1 MSPLL
6 VCAGGGEGVWAEPG
20 CSPLSP
26 LSSVCVPAVSQLPG
40 MSRLRRVSSLQ
51 SPAPIHNIVE
61 FSNSDLHV
69 HDIHNVRRRCTS
81 PLLYVLVSHFTN
93 LIQVFAHSLFSWNWE
108 PFQQSVKSSSLLWI
122 LWIKSCFADEGIN
135 SDLLWIKMN
144 INVKMGELHNID
156 TTQAGP
162 STAPT

>member
-1 MSPLL
+1 MSPVL

-69 HDIHNVRRRCTS
+69 HDTHNVRRRCTS

-93 LIQVFAHSLFSWNWE
+93 LIQVFTCT
-108 PFQQSVKSSSLLWI
+108 QSLLLKLGTFPAKCQKFKPSLNI
-122 LWIKSCFADEGIN
+122 MNKVLF
-135 SDLLWIKMN
+135 LLMK
-144 INVKMGELHNID
+144 E
-156 TTQAGP
+156 
-162 STAPT
+162 